1 MIRSMT
7 GFAEKSFNSGNL
19 RVKIFIKTLNHR
31 FFDWVFKGPGLGEL
45 ENELRTAC
53 QKKISRGRVE
63 ILVEIDFLSPD
74 SWQFT
79 INRPLLKKMI
89 SEFKA
94 LADETGLQ
102 FNLTLG
108 ELLRLPPVITIN
120 QRELTRSDKN
130 FIQAAFDETLEEI
143 LKQRE
148 KEGREINRQLH
159 RHLNRIKK
167 SLTVI
172 ENLFKRQPGELRQK
186 LVKKLKDLNHNAL
199 SEDRLS
205 EEVAY
210 LMQKF
215 DVVEEINRLKS
226 HLKAVTELL
235 APGVGE
241 PVGKKLDFLAQEL
254 SREANTLNAK
264 AQDPD
269 IIKHCLLIKN
279 EIESMRQ
286 QVQNL
291 E

>member
-264 AQDPD
+264 AQDPG

>member
-1 MIRSMT
+1 MT
-7 GFAEKSFNSGNL
+7 GFAEKSFNSSNL

-89 SEFKA
+89 SELKT

-130 FIQAAFDETLEEI
+130 FILAAFDETLEEI
-143 LKQRE
+143 LKQRK

-172 ENLFKRQPGELRQK
+172 ENLFKQQPGELREK

-226 HLKAVTELL
+226 HLKAVAELL
-235 APGVGE
+235 TPGADE

-264 AQDPD
+264 AQDPG

>member
-130 FIQAAFDETLEEI
+130 FILAAFDETLEEI

-226 HLKAVTELL
+226 HLKAVAELL

-264 AQDPD
+264 AQDPG